1 VLLVLAAALGG
12 DALSAT
18 DPLRWGADSEGGAPY
33 VFPDPKDPRRI
44 IGFEVDIAGAL
55 GRELGRPAV
64 FVQNQ
69 WDGLIPGLLRGNY
82 DLALNGLEITPDRE
96 QVIRFTMPYYAT
108 SEQLSVRKDES
119 SIHALADLRGRTV
132 GTLKFSLAQRILE
145 AERGIDIR
153 SYEGQINAYED
164 LANGRLDAVL
174 MDWPIAMYYSRPNPK
189 LKFTGPPIGHLEYG
203 IGVRPDD
210 ARLLN
215 ALDEALLKLVRGGEL
230 RRIYE
235 TWGLMNPETETLFER
250 LVHSPRALE
259 EFTRT
264 LTQERPWR
272 ARVRQYI
279 GYLPL
284 LGRGAVMTLVISVT
298 GMALAVTL
306 GLLLALT
313 YLYGPRPAAW
323 ASRAYIEV
331 VRGTP
336 LLIQL
341 YLIFYGLPNI
351 GIRLTPFL
359 AAVVGLGLNYAAYEA
374 ENYRAGIQAIPRGQS
389 EAALS
394 LGMTQ
399 TQALRHVIVP
409 QALRLVIPPV
419 TNDFIALF
427 KDSSIV
433 SVITMVELTKVY
445 GQLASTYYDYIGVG
459 LLTAA
464 IYFLLGLP
472 FVRLARWAEARM
484 AVDRLV
490 PVSARR
496 RWLGPRG
503 RSSRA
508 GCGPPASGAWSSMP
522 PSSRSTARRARPTA
536 APRRP
541 SSTACSTSRFRRAAG
556 TRRWSST
563 SAAARSSATRCTCPI
578 QGSSVCSTRRP
589 FRSRRSRS
597 CRSPSSTSR
606 WMPGRPVR
614 RRRTWKCGS
623 FAG

>member
-1 VLLVLAAALGG
+1 MSAAPARLRMFTRVRRGGRVALIVLAAALGG
-12 DALSAT
+12 GAAFAAE
-18 DPLRWGADSEGGAPY
+18 PLRWGADSEGGAPY
-33 VFPDPKDPRRI
+33 VFPDPKDPRTI
-44 IGFEVDIAGAL
+44 IGFEVDLAEAL
-55 GRELGRPAV
+55 GRELGRPSR

-96 QVIRFTMPYYAT
+96 QVIRFSLPYYAT
-108 SEQLSVRKDES
+108 SEQLSVRKEES
-119 SIHALADLRGRTV
+119 SIDSLDDLKGRIV
-132 GTLKFSLAQRILE
+132 GTLKASLAQRILE
-145 AERGIDIR
+145 RVGGIDVR

-174 MDWPIAMYYSRPNPK
+174 MDWPIAVYYSRPNPA
-189 LKFTGPPIGHLEYG
+189 LKFTGPPIGRLEYG
-203 IGVRPDD
+203 IGVRPEDP
-210 ARLLN
+210 RLLGAVN
-215 ALDEALLKLVRGGEL
+215 EALLKLIREGEL
-230 RRIYE
+230 RRIYD
-235 TWGLMNPETETLFER
+235 TWGLWNPETEVLFSR
-250 LVHSPRALE
+250 LVHSPRALQT
-259 EFTRT
+259 FTET
-264 LTQERPWR
+264 LTHERSWR
-272 ARVRQYI
+272 ERLRQYV

-284 LGRGAVMTLVISVT
+284 LLGRGATMTLVISVT

-306 GLLLALT
+306 GLALALT
-313 YLYGPRPAAW
+313 YLYGPTPLAW
-323 ASRAYIEV
+323 ASRAYIEI

-359 AAVVGLGLNYAAYEA
+359 AAVAGLGLNYAAYEA

-399 TQALRHVIVP
+399 AQSLRHVIVP

-433 SVITMVELTKVY
+433 SVITMVELTKIY
-445 GQLASTYYDYIGVG
+445 GQLASTYYDYIGFG

-484 AVDRLV
+484 AVDRTV
-490 PVSARR
+490 PVPARR
-496 RWLGPRG
+496 RWFGVGSKP
-503 RSSRA
+503 
-508 GCGPPASGAWSSMP
+508 
-522 PSSRSTARRARPTA
+522 
-536 APRRP
+536 
-541 SSTACSTSRFRRAAG
+541 AAG
-556 TRRWSST
+556 
-563 SAAARSSATRCTCPI
+563 
-578 QGSSVCSTRRP
+578 
-589 FRSRRSRS
+589 
-597 CRSPSSTSR
+597 
-606 WMPGRPVR
+606 
-614 RRRTWKCGS
+614 
-623 FAG
+623 

>member
-1 VLLVLAAALGG
+1 MSLLRRRRSKRPRRHRPGLTAAVVVLLIAAGTSRTRA
-12 DALSAT
+12 AE
-18 DPLRWGADSEGGAPY
+18 PLRWGADSEGGAPY
-33 VFPDPKDPRRI
+33 VFPDQKDPSVI
-44 IGFEVDIAGAL
+44 VGFEVDIARAL
-55 GRELGRPAV
+55 GRELGRPPM

-82 DLALNGLEITPDRE
+82 DLALNGLEITPDR
-96 QVIRFTMPYYAT
+96 QKVIRFTVPYYAT
-108 SEQLSVRKDES
+108 SEQISVRKEDS
-119 SIHALADLRGRTV
+119 SIATLGDLKGRTV

-145 AERGIDIR
+145 KEGGIEIR

-174 MDWPIAMYYSRPNPK
+174 MDWPIALYYGKPNAA
-189 LKFTGPPIGHLEYG
+189 LKFTGAPIGRLEYG

-210 ARLLN
+210 TQLLDR
-215 ALDEALLKLVRGGEL
+215 LDEALLKMMRDGEL
-230 RRIYE
+230 RRIYD
-235 TWGLMNPETETLFER
+235 TWGLWNSETEALFAR
-250 LVHSPRALE
+250 LTRSPSALE

-264 LTQERPWR
+264 ATEPRSWRER
-272 ARVRQYI
+272 ARQYV

-284 LGRGAVMTLVISVT
+284 LLWQGATMTLVISIT

-313 YLYGPRPAAW
+313 YLYGPRPVAW

-351 GIRLTPFL
+351 GIRLTPFF

-464 IYFLLGLP
+464 IYFVLGLP

-484 AVDRLV
+484 AVDRRV
-490 PVSARR
+490 AAPARR
-496 RWLGPRG
+496 RWLGVGSKP
-503 RSSRA
+503 
-508 GCGPPASGAWSSMP
+508 
-522 PSSRSTARRARPTA
+522 
-536 APRRP
+536 
-541 SSTACSTSRFRRAAG
+541 AAG
-556 TRRWSST
+556 
-563 SAAARSSATRCTCPI
+563 
-578 QGSSVCSTRRP
+578 
-589 FRSRRSRS
+589 
-597 CRSPSSTSR
+597 
-606 WMPGRPVR
+606 
-614 RRRTWKCGS
+614 
-623 FAG
+623 

>member
-1 VLLVLAAALGG
+1 VTRVHGFGARARRNGWRITAILVVGACAIAPARAAE
-12 DALSAT
+12 
-18 DPLRWGADSEGGAPY
+18 PLRWGADSEGGAPY
-33 VFPDPKDPRRI
+33 VFPDPKNPRVTV
-44 IGFEVDIAGAL
+44 GFEVDIAAAL
-55 GRELGRPAV
+55 GRELGRAPE

-82 DLALNGLEITPDRE
+82 DIALNGLEITPDRKK
-96 QVIRFTMPYYAT
+96 VIAFTLPYYAT
-108 SEQLSVRKDES
+108 SEQLSVRREES
-119 SIHALADLRGRTV
+119 TIRSLADLKGRTV

-145 AERGIDIR
+145 KEGGIEIR

-174 MDWPIAMYYSRPNPK
+174 MDWPIALYYGKPNAA
-189 LKFTGPPIGHLEYG
+189 LKFTGDPIGRMEYG

-210 ARLLN
+210 AELLGRLN
-215 ALDEALLKLVRGGEL
+215 GALLKMMREGEL

-235 TWGLMNPETETLFER
+235 KWGMWNPETETLFAG
-250 LVHSPRALE
+250 LVRSPSALE

-264 LTQERPWR
+264 ATETRTWRDR
-272 ARVRQYI
+272 ARQYA

-284 LGRGAVMTLVISVT
+284 LLWHGATMTLVISVT

-313 YLYGPRPAAW
+313 YLYAPRPAAW

-351 GIRLTPFL
+351 GIRLTPFF
-359 AAVVGLGLNYAAYEA
+359 AAVLGLGLNYAAYEA

-464 IYFLLGLP
+464 IYFVIGLP

-484 AVDRLV
+484 AVDRRV
-490 PVSARR
+490 AAPARR
-496 RWLGPRG
+496 RWPGVGSKP
-503 RSSRA
+503 
-508 GCGPPASGAWSSMP
+508 
-522 PSSRSTARRARPTA
+522 
-536 APRRP
+536 
-541 SSTACSTSRFRRAAG
+541 AAG
-556 TRRWSST
+556 
-563 SAAARSSATRCTCPI
+563 
-578 QGSSVCSTRRP
+578 
-589 FRSRRSRS
+589 
-597 CRSPSSTSR
+597 
-606 WMPGRPVR
+606 
-614 RRRTWKCGS
+614 
-623 FAG
+623 